1 MWVYIKKYCLKFQS
15 IQDYSF
21 LLFLFSLY
29 KMVNIMNLYKS
40 LNISNGTVIIIPEI
54 LKFVPDHLKT
64 KRMCK
69 HAVKKEIT

>member
-1 MWVYIKKYCLKFQS
+1 MGIYIKYCLKFQS

-29 KMVNIMNLYKS
+29 KMVNIVDLYKS